1 MSLKIPAT
9 EVSPLR
15 ESIHHRRSLSKTRL
29 TVPPVSVDIVN
40 SNRYTSIIH
49 SCKTRKMRRTHF
61 ICLENWIRLI
71 AGSFVLISLALGILV
86 SQYWFIMTAF
96 VGVNL
101 AQSAL
106 TGFCP
111 MEILLKKLGVT
122 EKAET

>member
-1 MSLKIPAT
+1 M
-9 EVSPLR
+9 
-15 ESIHHRRSLSKTRL
+15 
-29 TVPPVSVDIVN
+29 
-40 SNRYTSIIH
+40 
-49 SCKTRKMRRTHF
+49 
-61 ICLENWIRLI
+61 CLENWIRLI

-122 EKAET
+122 EKTET